1 MMSNDDAF
9 DNLVEYANLIA
20 IARFLLRKGVYD
32 NATYNKLVFAI
43 NKKPEYVRISSK
55 KVS

>member
-1 MMSNDDAF
+1 MSNDDAF